1 MTQIN
6 VSTKQ
11 KETHGYRGQIR
22 GCQGGEAMGG
32 MDRGFQINRYRLL
45 IVVEINKVLCSTI
58 FSIL

>member
-22 GCQGGEAMGG
+22 GCKGGEGMGEWIEG
-32 MDRGFQINRYRLL
+32 LGLTDTNY
-45 IVVEINKVLCSTI
+45 
-58 FSIL
+58 